1 MSSAIVNSSEVSEL
15 NSVFYWGSSCS
26 MICLLCGI
34 LSTSVC
40 LLSYCSWSLY
50 FVDQCLSIVLLLLV
64 IVFCRLLFVYC
75 PIALGHCILSTSV
88 CLLSYCSCSL
98 YFVDQCLSI
107 VLLLLVIVFCRQC
120 LSIVIMLLVIVFC
133 RPVFVY
139 CPIALVHCISNY
151 GFLLP
156 LWYVHFYV
164 APMLLFVLYILLLL
178 IKCIKYCL

>member
-15 NSVFYWGSSCS
+15 DSVFYWGSSCS

-40 LLSYCSWSLY
+40 LLAYCSWSLY

-98 YFVDQCLSI
+98 YFELR
-107 VLLLLVIVFCRQC
+107 LLITPLVCSFLCSPNASFC
-120 LSIVIMLLVIVFC
+120 
-133 RPVFVY
+133 FVY
-139 CPIALVHCISNY
+139 
-151 GFLLP
+151 
-156 LWYVHFYV
+156 
-164 APMLLFVLYILLLL
+164 FVVVN
-178 IKCIKYCL
+178 

>member
-50 FVDQCLSIVLLLLV
+50 FVDQCLSIVLLLLF
-64 IVFCRLLFVYC
+64 IVFCRPVFVYC
-75 PIALGHCILSTSV
+75 PIALGHCILSTTV
-88 CLLSYCSCSL
+88 CLLSYCSWSL

-107 VLLLLVIVFCRQC
+107 VLLLLVIVFCR
-120 LSIVIMLLVIVFC
+120 
-133 RPVFVY
+133 PVFVY
-139 CPIALVHCISNY
+139 CPIALVNVFCRLVFVYCRNALVHCILSTSVC
-151 GFLLP
+151 LLSYCSWS
-156 LWYVHFYV
+156 LYFVDSV
-164 APMLLFVLYILLLL
+164 CLLS
-178 IKCIKYCL
+178 